1 MWGTRRKTITKVC
14 VIGGLFV
21 LAGCLRMADRV
32 LPPLPSA
39 ICFLMTNLL
48 YMGLAMAWG
57 FSISH
62 RVLQRS
68 VRLNLL
74 LGCGLAMLWLFMR
87 AVKYRFFGSGTAGR
101 YLWYSYYIP
110 LILAPLLSFYAA
122 LGVGRQDE
130 ERLPHA
136 WYALL
141 IPAGL
146 LIAGVLSND
155 VHQLAFRFAQS
166 PEKGSY
172 THGALYTLVMIWGI
186 GWMTAAV
193 AMIFNKCRVSEN
205 RKKAWI
211 PVCVFAGGWMLCGA
225 SFMDINP
232 LHEVPECFCLMFAT
246 LWESCIQT
254 GLLPTNADY
263 RGLFLESTLA
273 AQIADGQE
281 RTLYRAKGAPTL
293 TPEQMKAAEQGAV
306 LLTEDLRLQSA
317 PVHDGRVYWVENIA
331 KINRIRERLA
341 ETNERL
347 SEENELICAENEL
360 KLQKARIEEKN
371 RVYDSIFSQIQTQ
384 LLRMNQLLDEKG
396 ELGLL
401 CVLGA
406 YVKRRAN
413 LTLICEDTAAPSVD
427 ELVYC
432 IRESLTY
439 LTAYGTVCTL
449 HQEGN
454 GFISASDAQTAYDFF
469 ETCVEAA
476 LPTLSALIVR
486 VRCDKELS
494 VRLMMEDAADMP
506 NPDSF
511 AQAGEMTV
519 DSSDGALCV
528 TLDFRKGGENS

>member
-39 ICFLMTNLL
+39 ICFLLTNLL
-48 YMGLAMAWG
+48 YIGMAMAWG

-87 AVKYRFFGSGTAGR
+87 AVKYRFFESGTVGR

-110 LILAPLLSFYAA
+110 QILAPLLSFYAA

-130 ERLPHA
+130 ETLPRA

-166 PEKGSY
+166 TEKGSY
-172 THGALYTLVMIWGI
+172 THGALYVLVMIWGV
-186 GWMTAAV
+186 GWMTATV
-193 AMIFNKCRVSEN
+193 AMIFNKCRVLEN

-211 PVCVFAGGWMLCGA
+211 PVCVFAGGWMFCGA

-232 LHEVPECFCLMFAT
+232 LHEVPECVCLMFAA

-281 RTLYRAKGAPTL
+281 RILYRAKGAPTL
-293 TPEQMKAAEQGAV
+293 TTEQMKAAEQGAT

-331 KINRIRERLA
+331 KINRIREQLA

-371 RVYDSIFSQIQTQ
+371 RVYDSIFSQIQTR

-396 ELGLL
+396 KLGLL

-413 LTLICEDTAAPSVD
+413 LTLICEDTAAPSAD

-432 IRESLTY
+432 IRESLNY

-469 ETCVEAA
+469 ENCVEAA

-486 VRCDKELS
+486 VRCGKVLS
-494 VRLMMEDAADMP
+494 VRLMMEDAAGMP
-506 NPDSF
+506 ELDSF